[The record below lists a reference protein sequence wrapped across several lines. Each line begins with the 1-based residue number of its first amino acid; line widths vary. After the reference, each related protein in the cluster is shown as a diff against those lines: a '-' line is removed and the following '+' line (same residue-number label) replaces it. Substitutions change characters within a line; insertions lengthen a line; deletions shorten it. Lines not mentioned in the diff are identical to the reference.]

1 MSVTGRT
8 RESDEAGVVAE
19 ADLGLRER
27 KRIATKRAIQLAV
40 LRLARENGLDQ
51 VTVDDISRDA
61 NISPR
66 TFFNYFPS
74 KESAVIGES
83 PMNLTESQTAAF
95 VTAGPGRDVLDDLRV
110 LMRSV
115 AVLDGGDRELHQL
128 RREVLRDYPQLF
140 ALKVAT
146 MRSFEETFVE
156 VIEHR
161 LDADAGIPVPDADPV
176 AAHAEGS
183 SGIVAPSGAADQAS
197 PVVHGPNHQRARMI
211 ALIAIS
217 VLRHAWSC
225 WAENPDPNSLPN
237 SIDDSFA
244 ELRSLF

>member
-1 MSVTGRT
+1 M
-8 RESDEAGVVAE
+8 VVD

-40 LRLARENGLDQ
+40 LKLAREHGLEQ
-51 VTVDDISRDA
+51 VTVDDVSREA
-61 NISPR
+61 NVSPR

-83 PMNLTESQTAAF
+83 PMNFTEAQTATF
-95 VTAGPGRDVLDDLRV
+95 VAAGSGRDVLDDLRV
-110 LMRSV
+110 LMRSL

-146 MRSFEETFVE
+146 MRSFEETFVD
-156 VIEHR
+156 VIERR
-161 LDADAGIPVPDADPV
+161 LDADAGLVGAGTAGAGTTGAGTAGAGGVEAATMPVSERPV
-176 AAHAEGS
+176 STVSPSEGAT
-183 SGIVAPSGAADQAS
+183 GL
-197 PVVHGPNHQRARMI
+197 VHGPHHQRARMI

-225 WAENPDPNSLPN
+225 WAENPDPNSLPS

-244 ELRSLF
+244 ELRSLI